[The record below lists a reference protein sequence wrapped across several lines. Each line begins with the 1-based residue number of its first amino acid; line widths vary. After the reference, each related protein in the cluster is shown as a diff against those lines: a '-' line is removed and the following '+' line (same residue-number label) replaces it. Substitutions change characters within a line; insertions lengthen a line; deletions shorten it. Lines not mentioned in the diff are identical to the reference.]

1 MDALRYSLAS
11 PRIFGTISGK
21 AFSSPVRPACVWA
34 TPPRGEY
41 WMSLVVN
48 PVYGTFA
55 LATPAI
61 LGRRT
66 HSAQEASDLLK
77 RAAAFVP
84 TESWKPP
91 RETAHSP
98 QPFALS
104 ATSSNLIALVVVT
117 GFPELVEALRRVN
130 GVPLS
135 VG

>member
-11 PRIFGTISGK
+11 PGLFGTISGRT
-21 AFSSPVRPACVWA
+21 FSSPVRPASRWA

-41 WMSLVVN
+41 WMSLVLN

-61 LGRRT
+61 LGPKT
-66 HSAQEASDLLK
+66 FSAQDASELLK

-84 TESWKPP
+84 TESMTPP
-91 RETAHSP
+91 REIALSP

-104 ATSSNLIALVVVT
+104 DKGSDLIALVVAT
-117 GFPELVEALRRVN
+117 GFPQLVDALRRVN